1 MFRNWYWLIPT
12 AVGVMLAVVGGLGSL
27 RLQTWLDYRRTAGD
41 RKRMLITALDQV
53 LRELEANQR
62 AIERAMASE
71 GPVPA
76 LPVSFATY
84 QRVEL
89 VLGEGLPI
97 SVQEALFKAYRPLRA
112 GDLYRSWEAVSGYH
126 GGSPV
131 GYGELD
137 PAECRRELQRLREAA
152 QQLRLVRGEVQDSVP
167 LEAS

>member
-12 AVGVMLAVVGGLGSL
+12 ALGAMLAVAGGLGSF
-27 RLQTWLDYRRTAGD
+27 RLQSWLDYRRAAD
-41 RKRMLITALDQV
+41 ERRRMLIAALDQV
-53 LRELEANQR
+53 LRELDANQQ

-76 LPVSFATY
+76 LPVSFGTY
-84 QRVEL
+84 QRAQV

-97 SVQEALFKAYRPLRA
+97 SVQETLFKAYRPLRA
-112 GDLYRSWEAVSGYH
+112 GDLYRTWEAISGYH

-152 QQLRLVRGEVQDSVP
+152 QQLRLVRGEVQD
-167 LEAS
+167 AIA